1 MNRVIYRF
9 CEFADS
15 FDDSQN
21 QLSAELGEL
30 LSHSGDVRADRVE
43 KSPGLNV

>member
-21 QLSAELGEL
+21 QLSVELGEL
-30 LSHSGDVRADRVE
+30 LSHFRRCASR
-43 KSPGLNV
+43 